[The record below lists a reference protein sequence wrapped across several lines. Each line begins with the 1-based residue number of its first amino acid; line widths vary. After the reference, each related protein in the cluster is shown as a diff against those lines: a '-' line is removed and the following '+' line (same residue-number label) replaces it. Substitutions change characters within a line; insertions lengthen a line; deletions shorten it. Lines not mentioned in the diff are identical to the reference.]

1 MIGMRNSIL
10 ALALLWTPSLAAA
23 QSMSTYDYY
32 KAPNWLLM
40 QQYAGIYF
48 DTCLAEKN
56 EMEDGH
62 RLSIGRAISGND
74 FIFVHGI
81 NDLVPG
87 GQSVVAG
94 KIWINGRDGYD
105 FSNVEVYDST
115 AYPGQKY
122 VTIYL
127 ANGFIDQLAK
137 ANTVE
142 VEFPQGRSRHSLKGS
157 SDIIGRLNDCMDAGL
172 QREFEAPPPAPRTPL
187 NWTSG
192 QSQSGSG
199 GNYIAIALPS
209 VQGLGSAAQ
218 HWLAYAENGQGRFDI
233 RLRDSEAGLASKLD
247 IGSASAKRAAAN
259 ILVNGAP
266 ALASLMVI
274 DGSSLDILDVPASD
288 LAKLGV
294 AGQLIIKP
302 LDPTVAPDITTT
314 LTADAAFG
322 PGAIAAGASAGP
334 QPLGIEALAGNFNV
348 RGRNPNGNYYYGT
361 ATTALEN
368 GNLRITWTWS
378 NGKTDTA
385 VANLVQNVLTAVITG
400 YSSPAVYTIGK
411 DRVWR
416 GTWDNGRAS
425 EVAVPKN

>member
-1 MIGMRNSIL
+1 MIGLRNSIF
-10 ALALLWTPSLAAA
+10 ALALLWAPSLAAA

-32 KAPNWLLM
+32 KAPNWLLL

-56 EMEDGH
+56 DMEYGR
-62 RLSIGRAISGND
+62 RLSIGRTISGSD
-74 FIFVHGI
+74 FIFVHGV
-81 NDLVPG
+81 NDLVPS
-87 GQSVVAG
+87 GQTVVAG

-127 ANGFIDQLAK
+127 ANGVIDQLAK
-137 ANTVE
+137 ADTVE

-157 SDIIGRLNDCMDAGL
+157 NDIIGRLNDCMDAGL

-187 NWTSG
+187 NWTAG

-199 GNYIAIALPS
+199 GAYISIALPP
-209 VQGLGSAAQ
+209 VQGLGASQ
-218 HWLAYAENGQGRFDI
+218 LWLAYAENGQGRFDI
-233 RLRDSEAGLASKLD
+233 RLRDSETGLASKLD
-247 IGSASAKRAAAN
+247 IGSATAKRTAAN
-259 ILVNGAP
+259 VLVNGSP
-266 ALASLMVI
+266 ALAALMVI
-274 DGSSLDILDVPASD
+274 DGSALDILDVPAGD

-294 AGQLIIKP
+294 AGQLVVKP
-302 LDPTVAPDITTT
+302 LDPSVATEITTT

-322 PGAIAAGASAGP
+322 PAAIATGASATP
-334 QPLGIEALAGNFNV
+334 QPLSIETLAGNFYV

-361 ATTALEN
+361 AATAMEG

-385 VANLVQNVLTAVITG
+385 VANLVQNVLTAVIAG
-400 YSSPAVYTIGK
+400 YDSPAIYTIGK

-425 EVAVPKN
+425 EVVVPKN

>member
-1 MIGMRNSIL
+1 M
-10 ALALLWTPSLAAA
+10 A
-23 QSMSTYDYY
+23 TYDYY

-40 QQYAGIYF
+40 QQYMGIYF

-56 EMEDGH
+56 ELENGR
-62 RLSIGRAISGND
+62 RLSIGRAISGSD

-81 NDLVPG
+81 NDLIPS
-87 GQSVVAG
+87 GQTVLAG
-94 KIWINGRDGYD
+94 KLWIDGRDGYD
-105 FSNVEVYDST
+105 YSNVEVYDST

-127 ANGFIDQLAK
+127 ANGVADQLAR

-142 VEFPQGRSRHSLKGS
+142 IEFPLGRSRHSLKGS
-157 SDIIGRLNDCMDAGL
+157 NDIIGRLNDCMDAGL
-172 QREFEAPPPAPRTPL
+172 QREFDAPPPLPRTPL
-187 NWTSG
+187 NWTAG

-199 GNYIAIALPS
+199 GNYIAIALPP

-233 RLRDSEAGLASKLD
+233 RLRDSQAGLASKLD
-247 IGSASAKRAAAN
+247 IGSATAKRAAAN
-259 ILVNGAP
+259 VLVNGAP

-274 DGSSLDILDVPASD
+274 DGNSLDILDVPAGD

-294 AGQLIIKP
+294 AGQLAIKP
-302 LDPTVAPDITTT
+302 LDPAVAPDITVT

-322 PGAIAAGASAGP
+322 PAAISTGASAAQQG
-334 QPLGIEALAGNFNV
+334 LTIDALAGNFNV

-361 ATTALEN
+361 AATTVEA

-378 NGKTDTA
+378 NGKVDTA
-385 VANLVQNVLTAVITG
+385 VANLVQNVLTAVIAG
-400 YSSPAVYTIGK
+400 YDSPAIYTIGK

-425 EVAVPKN
+425 EVVVPKS